1 MKQRG
6 QINEQQR
13 NNNLN
18 NKPTQMPMKTTLG
31 SKRMAKQMVQQME
44 IKIHQS
50 SNVKIFLERT
60 WIYSIKVDWALI
72 NEKPVT
78 NEILMLMKSQW

>member
-1 MKQRG
+1 
-6 QINEQQR
+6 
-13 NNNLN
+13 
-18 NKPTQMPMKTTLG
+18 
-31 SKRMAKQMVQQME
+31 MAKQMAQQME

-50 SNVKIFLERT
+50 SNVKLFLERT

-78 NEILMLMKSQW
+78 NEA